1 MEETL
6 RLPTEQ
12 FRKLYAIKLSL
23 EKHLEYLKDDRVKQ
37 MAPIFLDDAEKY
49 INEYNELTNEKV

>member
-37 MAPIFLDDAEKY
+37 MAPVFLEDAEKY
-49 INEYNELTNEKV
+49 INEYNKLTDGKY

>member
-1 MEETL
+1 MEETV
-6 RLPTEQ
+6 RLPLDE

-37 MAPIFLDDAEKY
+37 MAPVFLEDAQKY